1 MELGAIEG
9 KLEAGNWFIFRE
21 ERNTRVVAPSTKGF
35 NDELSGEGGVCK
47 AGWEGD
53 NFVAE
58 LAEGGEGGTGG
69 GDGGFALGGVGV
81 S

>member
-1 MELGAIEG
+1 M
-9 KLEAGNWFIFRE
+9 
-21 ERNTRVVAPSTKGF
+21 
-35 NDELSGEGGVCK
+35 SGEGGVCK

-53 NFVAE
+53 DFVAE